1 MIRHE
6 KSTMTSGLRI
16 VTQSMPN
23 AESVAISISIKAG
36 SRDEN
41 IDEHGV
47 AHFLEHMLFKGT
59 KNRPSPLLVTSPI
72 ESTGGSLNA
81 STGYES
87 TTYWCHIPKND
98 FSIGISILLDM
109 IQNPL
114 LQEHDIDSERSVVIE
129 EIKSIEDYPDSK
141 AALNLDELM
150 WGCTA
155 LGRDIAGSVQSIQDM
170 NQIKITNF
178 MDQLY
183 APANIVISISGNV
196 SHEAA
201 LEAIE
206 NSFIGKYSKNKPTR
220 YDNIK
225 VSKISPQITLEHR
238 EIEQVHIHIGYHGVS
253 RSHPDRYALAMLS
266 LILGDG
272 MSSRLF
278 QEIRERRGLVYDIES
293 GTSHLQDVGDFRI
306 TLAVHRDKYV
316 EAIKSILE
324 EIEAVKRDLGNP
336 EVTRAKQIMSG
347 RRRLRMDNTQSVA
360 SWNAQQELFNNHIDS
375 ENLIKKLIERNNQTN
390 LQRVATEYLNM
401 SNLNLSVVGDIDCNE
416 AILDKITE
424 I

>member
-1 MIRHE
+1 
-6 KSTMTSGLRI
+6 
-16 VTQSMPN
+16 MPN
-23 AESVAISISIKAG
+23 SESVAICISIKAG

-41 IDEHGV
+41 TDEHGV

-59 KNRPSPLLVTSPI
+59 KGRPSPLLVTYPI

-81 STGYES
+81 STGYEC

-98 FSIGISILLDM
+98 FLIGIEILLDM
-109 IQNPL
+109 IENPL
-114 LQEHDIDSERSVVIE
+114 LQELDIDSERSVVIE

-141 AALNLDELM
+141 AALKLDELM
-150 WGCTA
+150 WGDTA
-155 LGRDIAGSVQSIQDM
+155 LGRDIAGSVQSIQDI

-183 APANIVISISGNV
+183 APDNIVISVSGNV
-196 SHEAA
+196 THEAV
-201 LEAIE
+201 LKAIGD
-206 NSFIGKYSKNKPTR
+206 SFMAKCPKNKR
-220 YDNIK
+220 IGYKNIK
-225 VSKISPQITLEHR
+225 VSKKSPQITLEHR
-238 EIEQVHIHIGYHGVS
+238 ETEQVHIHIGYHGVS
-253 RSHPDRYALAMLS
+253 RSHPDRYGLAMLS

-306 TLAVHRDKYV
+306 TLAVHREKYV

-324 EIEAVKRDLGNP
+324 EIESVKRDLGNP
-336 EVTRAKQIMSG
+336 EVSRAKQIMSG

-360 SWNAQQELFNNHIDS
+360 SWNAQQALFNKDIES
-375 ENLIKKLIERNNQTN
+375 ENLIKELIERNNQTS
-390 LQRVATEYLNM
+390 LQKVAAEYLNM
-401 SNLNLSVVGDIDCNE
+401 SNLNLSIVGDIDPKE
-416 AILDKITE
+416 TILDKITE

>member
-16 VTQSMPN
+16 VTQEMPN
-23 AESVAISISIKAG
+23 SESVAISISIKAG

-41 IDEHGV
+41 TDEHGV

-59 KNRPSPLLVTSPI
+59 KDRPSPLLITSPI

-98 FSIGISILLDM
+98 FPIGIEILLDM

-114 LQEHDIDSERSVVIE
+114 LRQHDIDSERSVVIE

-150 WGCTA
+150 WGNTA

-183 APANIVISISGNV
+183 APAKIVISISGNV
-196 SHEAA
+196 THEGAVK
-201 LEAIE
+201 AIE
-206 NSFIGKYSKNKPTR
+206 NSFLGKYPQRGRARYKTPKVFKNE
-220 YDNIK
+220 
-225 VSKISPQITLEHR
+225 PQITLEHR

-253 RSHPDRYALAMLS
+253 RSHPDRYALAML
-266 LILGDG
+266 
-272 MSSRLF
+272 
-278 QEIRERRGLVYDIES
+278 
-293 GTSHLQDVGDFRI
+293 
-306 TLAVHRDKYV
+306 
-316 EAIKSILE
+316 
-324 EIEAVKRDLGNP
+324 
-336 EVTRAKQIMSG
+336 
-347 RRRLRMDNTQSVA
+347 
-360 SWNAQQELFNNHIDS
+360 
-375 ENLIKKLIERNNQTN
+375 
-390 LQRVATEYLNM
+390 
-401 SNLNLSVVGDIDCNE
+401 
-416 AILDKITE
+416 
-424 I
+424 